1 MNNQNL
7 LVVGVTGLPSAGKG
21 LVSEVANDYN
31 FKTIVMGDVIR
42 NECKNRGLP
51 ITRENS
57 NMVMM
62 QLREEKGASAVA
74 IVTIEWIKLA
84 VNKGNTNILV
94 DGIRSLDEIRLFRKT
109 FPNFILIAVYAAPQV
124 RLERAMSRK
133 RMDDAFSHEAFTKR
147 DTIELDLGIGDAIAR
162 SDILI
167 PSVDSIEH
175 MKIKIG
181 QIMEDLLNIT
191 KPVGVLNG

>member
-51 ITRENS
+51 INRENS
-57 NMVMM
+57 NKVMM
-62 QLREEKGASAVA
+62 QLREEKGANAVA
-74 IVTIEWIKLA
+74 LVTIEWIKRA
-84 VNKGNTNILV
+84 IEEGSTNIMV
-94 DGIRSLDEIRLFRKT
+94 DGIRSLHEISVFREN

-133 RMDDAFSHEAFTKR
+133 RMDDAFSREAFNKR
-147 DTIELDLGIGDAIAR
+147 DNIELGLGIGDAIAR

-167 PSVDSIEH
+167 LSGDSIEQ
-175 MKIKIG
+175 MKIKIA
-181 QIMEDLLNIT
+181 QIIENFLNIT